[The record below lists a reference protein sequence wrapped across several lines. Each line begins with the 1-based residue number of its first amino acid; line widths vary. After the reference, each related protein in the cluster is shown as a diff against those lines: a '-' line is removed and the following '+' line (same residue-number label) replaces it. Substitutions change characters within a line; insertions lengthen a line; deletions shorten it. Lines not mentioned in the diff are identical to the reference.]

1 MFIQT
6 RIIIWIHEHTDIFY
20 AFAALL
26 PGSIKKKK
34 KNFMQVVCSRLK
46 SLTFYLNDGFSV

>member
-6 RIIIWIHEHTDIFY
+6 RIIIWIHEYTDIFY